1 MSLLVIKTSLFVI
14 LLAISCVMIFAGKL
28 IVIMLHSKIRL
39 KICGC
44 VCCTVLKITDCV
56 LSKA

>member
-28 IVIMLHSKIRL
+28 IVIMLHSKIMLFVGVSAVRARNNRL
-39 KICGC
+39 CFI
-44 VCCTVLKITDCV
+44 
-56 LSKA
+56 